1 MDPVLAFNE
10 KVDADSRKTII
21 ADFKDLRTDEE
32 RIIFIWKCILKHN
45 VIPEMFGDTKD
56 EEKSKKIREVANR
69 IYIKSSLT
77 QSTCVEILKMYTKSI
92 TYAPNPSEELAL
104 VYGNRSLIL
113 LKLHK
118 YEECIQD
125 IDRSLAITNVDNLRA
140 KLYLRKLDCLRALN
154 CHHME
159 DTIKETQC
167 FLDNMSL
174 DDNYR
179 KALSDKLISTEKVF
193 VSNKTKKSLCQLPYS
208 KIKSYNV
215 TFPCASDAVSVKYNE
230 ENGRHIVATRN
241 ISPGEVLT
249 IEKPYSFLLT
259 PKNVHTHCSY
269 CLEVYWALIPCD
281 HCVYATYCSE
291 KCKAA
296 AWEKYHDIE
305 CAIVPHML
313 KRDYFTKLDIFS
325 LRLTIQTV
333 REATSIKDLRKEL
346 EEVDSSDPL
355 TKGFSKDGTFPSDKY
370 RSVLGLATNTEK
382 RSVADL
388 FRKTLDSA
396 FILYYLTT
404 CTSMFG
410 IISKKDLSEVIKNL
424 DATFVGGLILRY
436 EQVVPTNIHSFAEGC
451 GLELVE
457 RGLVTLPFLS
467 LANHSCCPNITRQC
481 MSTHVIAYAV
491 YPIKEGEQVFDS
503 YGYCFGLARKIN
515 RQKELFH
522 QFYFVCNC
530 IACQEDWPLYF
541 DLKSYQVIVKDTKC
555 QNKIRQALKKFNR
568 YYTLAE
574 EGIITDKNT
583 LGDLL
588 KMIEILHELV
598 PPPCLEMID
607 VVETVKRL
615 YDLAGNQFEIPQI

>member
-1 MDPVLAFNE
+1 MDPVLAFNQ
-10 KVDADSRKTII
+10 KVGDANSRKTII
-21 ADFKDLRTDEE
+21 AIFKVLHTDEE
-32 RIIFIWKCILKHN
+32 RIIFILKCMLKYN
-45 VIPEMFGDTKD
+45 IIPEMFGDTKD
-56 EEKSKKIREVANR
+56 AKKSEDIRGVANR
-69 IYIKSSLT
+69 TYIKSPLT

-113 LKLHK
+113 FKLHK

-125 IDRSLAITNVDNLRA
+125 INRSLAITNSDNLRV
-140 KLYLRKLDCLRALN
+140 KLYLRKLDCLYALN
-154 CHHME
+154 CHDME

-167 FLDNMSL
+167 LLDNMSL
-174 DDNYR
+174 GDNYR
-179 KALSDKLISTEKVF
+179 KALSDKLISKEKVS
-193 VSNKTKKSLCQLPYS
+193 VPNETKKNLYQLPHP
-208 KIKSYNV
+208 KINSYNV
-215 TFPCASDAVSVKYNE
+215 EFPCASDALNVKYNE
-230 ENGRHIVATRN
+230 EYGRHIVATRN

-259 PKNVHTHCSY
+259 PKNIHTHCSY
-269 CLEVYWALIPCD
+269 CLEVYWALIPCE
-281 HCVYATYCSE
+281 HCVYAAYCSE

-313 KRDYFTKLDIFS
+313 KMKFNKLDIFS

-355 TKGFSKDGTFPSDKY
+355 KKGFSKNGTFPSDKY

-388 FRKTLDSA
+388 FRKTLDSS
-396 FILYYLTT
+396 FILYYLAK
-404 CTSMFG
+404 CTNMFG
-410 IISKKDLSEVIKNL
+410 IILKKDLSELIKSS
-424 DATFVGGLILRY
+424 DATFVGGLILRN

-467 LANHSCCPNITRQC
+467 LANHSCCSNITRQC
-481 MSTHVIAYAV
+481 TSTHVIAYAV
-491 YPIKEGEQVFDS
+491 YPIKEGEQIFDS
-503 YGYCFGLARKIN
+503 YGNCYAAAPKID

-522 QFYFVCNC
+522 QYYFVCNC
-530 IACQEDWPLYF
+530 TPCQEEWPLYF
-541 DLKSYQVIVKDTKC
+541 DLKSYQVIVKDSKC
-555 QNKIRQALKKFNR
+555 RYKIKQALKKFNT
-568 YYTLAE
+568 YYTFAT
-574 EGIITDKNT
+574 EGIIRDKNT
-583 LGDLL
+583 LEDLF
-588 KMIEILHELV
+588 KMIEVLHECV
-598 PPPCLEMID
+598 PSPCMEMVD
-607 VVETVKRL
+607 LVETLKRL
-615 YDLAGNQFEIPQI
+615 YDLGGNQFEIPKI